1 MTRTQK
7 QEIVSLLTEEFK
19 AANAVVVC
27 GFSGVSHTNLETL
40 RQDAR
45 AANVKVRVSKNTLTA
60 IALSEAGYES
70 MEMNQNNIFI
80 WAEDQIAACKIA
92 DKFAAANQEAF
103 VIKGGF
109 IETKA
114 VDVATINSYAKLPG
128 REELIG
134 MLLSVWTAPAR
145 NFVTGLDNLAKKL
158 EEDAA

>member
-7 QEIVSLLTEEFK
+7 QEIVAVLTEEFK
-19 AANAVVVC
+19 SANAVVVC
-27 GFSGVSHTNLETL
+27 GFNSVSHTDLEGL
-40 RQDAR
+40 RRDAK
-45 AANVKVRVSKNTLTA
+45 AADVKVRVSKNTLTA
-60 IALSEAGYES
+60 IALKEAGYEELAMS
-70 MEMNQNNIFI
+70 ENNMFV

-92 DKFAAANQEAF
+92 DKFAAANKDSF

-134 MLLSVWTAPAR
+134 MLLSVWSAPAR
-145 NFVTGLDNLAKKL
+145 NFVTGLDNLKTKL
-158 EEDAA
+158 EEVA